1 MAENNSNL
9 FFHTLGSQEPKIK
22 VKGVL
27 RGNVAQRSCVAH
39 PVLVAASALWLV
51 AVSLGGCFCRLTHL
65 KESSSLLL
73 KLHLSLPE
81 GLPR

>member
-9 FFHTLGSQEPKIK
+9 FFHSLGSQEPEIK
-22 VKGVL
+22 VKSVL
-27 RGNVAQRSCVAH
+27 SGNVAWRSCA
-39 PVLVAASALWLV
+39 PQPGLVAASALWLV
-51 AVSLGGCFCRLTHL
+51 AASLGGCFCCLTHL

>member
-9 FFHTLGSQEPKIK
+9 FFHSLGSQEPEVKA
-22 VKGVL
+22 KGVL
-27 RGNVAQRSCVAH
+27 RGNVARRSCAPH